1 MKNIIVFFSHIQ
13 DKQILINSL
22 NQDTSYIEYD
32 KNTTSDTLLQLVTNE
47 TEYIGLLY
55 HHYGYNNIPFF
66 NNDYNRKF
74 CCCDNNYLGNF
85 TLIRTQFIKL
95 ICDLKEKNSNMIID
109 LLTCNVN
116 DVLFI
121 EELIKI
127 KLVVRYSTNPA
138 GNLSDWVQESHN
150 INIRNIYFNE
160 NIELWNHLLVIS
172 LDTEESQILA
182 LTRAAYG
189 MKIVYPGYTGK
200 IIKVRKELTYGFGL
214 NPTLWSFARSVG
226 NNWIDT
232 FMYEPTAPDPNAV
245 TIRFNYNNSRSNYSG
260 NWTFSTTSA
269 ITQTIT
275 LKWMC
280 YACHSWFRP
289 TANTYFWRGTTG
301 SNVGTILSGYAGCYT
316 YVSGTTTFSVSAGQA
331 WGIYVSG
338 TNGDSARIIEG
349 FIDIYDSTTPIAD
362 FYGNQDNETLINS
375 NNVTL
380 HDWLGTSNGYVV
392 YWYDQSPNQLHLNE
406 DKPSFQPQINKIN
419 NSIVFNNSRLWR
431 GGVLADSTSNYTYLA
446 TYKLN
451 SLLNNQV
458 IMEHSL
464 NVLTTNRRASMM
476 SVNGSL
482 YFAGQSNDLA
492 NIVSLTTTGFN
503 KTIMSVNKS
512 VNPVI
517 NINHNNSSFSG
528 NTAISANL
536 NIGTHH
542 FLLGVNTTTTNEYLN
557 GEIKYI
563 VVINGTPNMS
573 KTVSFFNK
581 IQSIGFP
588 YSLQSSGSISLS
600 DINTFLNRGNTSL
613 IKFSDLYRTPGTLI
627 GNLTEL
633 TAPNIPT
640 TIGNPISLN
649 NMYGST
655 RIINN

>member
-1 MKNIIVFFSHIQ
+1 MKNIIVFFSHIK

-32 KNTTSDTLLQLVTNE
+32 NNTTSDTLLQLVTNE

-66 NNDYNRKF
+66 NHDYNRKF

-160 NIELWNHLLVIS
+160 NIELWDHLLVIS
-172 LDTEESQILA
+172 LDTSENQILA

-200 IIKVRKELTYGFGL
+200 IIKVRKEITYGFGL
-214 NPTLWSFARSVG
+214 DPARWTFARSVG

-232 FMYEPTAPDPNAV
+232 WMYEPTTPNPNAV
-245 TIRFNYNNSRSNYSG
+245 TIRFNYNNSRSNFSG

-269 ITQTIT
+269 TAQTIT
-275 LKWMC
+275 LRWMC

-289 TANTYFWRGTTG
+289 TANTYFWRDTTG
-301 SNVGTILSGYAGCYT
+301 SNVGTILSGNAGCYT
-316 YVSGTTTFSVSAGQA
+316 YVSGTTTFAVTADQA

-349 FIDIYDSTTPIAD
+349 FIEIYDSTTPIAD

-380 HDWLGTSNGYVV
+380 QDWLGTSNGYVV

-431 GGVLADSTSNYTYLA
+431 GGILADSTSNYTYLA

-464 NVLTTNRRASMM
+464 GALTTNRRASMM

-482 YFAGQSNDLA
+482 YFAGQNNDLA

-503 KTIMSVNKS
+503 KTILSVNKS

-517 NINHNNSSFSG
+517 NVRHNSSSYSG

-536 NIGTHH
+536 TIGTHH
-542 FLLGVNTTTTNEYLN
+542 FLLGVNTTTTSEYLN

-563 VVINGTPNMS
+563 VVINGAPDMS
-573 KTVSFFNK
+573 KTVSFFDK
-581 IQSIGFP
+581 IQSTGTT
-588 YSLQSSGSISLS
+588 YSLQSSGAISLS
-600 DINTFLNRGNTSL
+600 DVNTFLNRGNTSL
-613 IKFSDLYRTPGTLI
+613 IKFSDLYRASGTLI
-627 GNLTEL
+627 GGLANL

-640 TIGNPISLN
+640 TTGNAISLDN
-649 NMYGST
+649 LRGAS
-655 RIINN
+655 RIG

>member
-1 MKNIIVFFSHIQ
+1 MKNIIVFFSDIQ

-32 KNTTSDTLLQLVTNE
+32 SNTTNDTLLQLVTNE

-66 NNDYNRKF
+66 NNEYF
-74 CCCDNNYLGNF
+74 MTFSCCDKNYLSNF
-85 TLIRTQFIKL
+85 TLIRTQFLKL

-121 EELIKI
+121 EELSKI

-150 INIRNIYFNE
+150 INIKNIYFND
-160 NIELWNHLLVIS
+160 NIKLWDHLLVIS
-172 LDTEESQILA
+172 LDTEEQQILA

-214 NPTLWSFARSVG
+214 DPARWTLTRSVG
-226 NNWIDT
+226 TSSIQTLIYDT
-232 FMYEPTAPDPNAV
+232 V
-245 TIRFNYNNSRSNYSG
+245 IVRFNYGNNRSGYSG
-260 NWTFSTTSA
+260 NWTFRTTSA
-269 ITQTIT
+269 TAQTIT
-275 LKWMC
+275 LNWGY

-289 TANTYFWRGTTG
+289 TANTYFWVGSTGT
-301 SNVGTILSGYAGCYT
+301 NVGTMRNGYGGCDSYNT
-316 YVSGTTTFSVSAGQA
+316 GTTTFSVTAGQA

-338 TNGDSARIIEG
+338 TNGDSARIVQGYVEI
-349 FIDIYDSTTPIAD
+349 FDSTTPIND
-362 FYGNQDNETLINS
+362 FFGNQDNETLINS
-375 NNVTL
+375 NSVTL
-380 HDWLGTSNGYVV
+380 QNWLGTSNGYVV
-392 YWYDQSPNQLHLNE
+392 FWYDQSPNALHLNE
-406 DKPSFQPQINKIN
+406 AEISFQPLINKVD
-419 NSIVFNNSRLWR
+419 NSIVFNNKRLWR
-431 GGVLADSTSNYTYLA
+431 GGVLAENTSSYTYLA

-464 NVLTTNRRASMM
+464 NVLTNNRRASMM
-476 SVNGSL
+476 SINGSL
-482 YFAGQSNDLA
+482 YFAGQNNDLA

-503 KTIMSVNKS
+503 KTIMQLNKS
-512 VNPVI
+512 VNPII
-517 NINHNNSSFSG
+517 NVNHNNSSFSG
-528 NTAISANL
+528 NTAIPANL

-542 FLLGVNTTTTNEYLN
+542 FLLGVNTTTTSEYLN

-563 VVINGTPNMS
+563 VVINGAPNMS
-573 KTVSFFNK
+573 KTLSFFNK
-581 IQSIGFP
+581 IQSTGTT
-588 YSLQSSGSISLS
+588 YSLQSSGAISLS
-600 DINTFLNRGNTSL
+600 DVNTFLNRGNTSL
-613 IKFSDLYRTPGTLI
+613 IKFSDLYRTSGTLI
-627 GNLTEL
+627 GGLANL

-640 TIGNPISLN
+640 TTGNAISLN
-649 NMYGST
+649 NLRGAS
-655 RIINN
+655 RIG

>member
-517 NINHNNSSFSG
+517 NINHNNSNFSG

>member
-32 KNTTSDTLLQLVTNE
+32 NNTTSDTLLQLVTNE
-47 TEYIGLLY
+47 TQYIGLLY

-66 NNDYNRKF
+66 NNDYNMKF
-74 CCCDNNYLGNF
+74 CCNDNNYLSNF
-85 TLIRTQFIKL
+85 TLIRTQFLKL

-121 EELIKI
+121 EELSKI

-138 GNLSDWVQESHN
+138 GNLSDWIQESHN
-150 INIRNIYFNE
+150 INIRNIYFNK
-160 NIELWNHLLVIS
+160 NIESWNHLLIIS
-172 LDTEESQILA
+172 LDTEENQILA

-189 MKIVYPGYTGK
+189 MKVVYPGYTGK

-214 NPTLWSFARSVG
+214 DPVRWSLSRSGGTSSIETL
-226 NNWIDT
+226 
-232 FMYEPTAPDPNAV
+232 MYEPTPPDPNAV
-245 TIRFNYNNSRSNYSG
+245 TIRFNYNMNNTFNG

-269 ITQTIT
+269 TTQTIT
-275 LKWMC
+275 LKWM
-280 YACHSWFRP
+280 YYSCHSWFRP
-289 TANTYFWRGTTG
+289 NATTYFWVGNTG
-301 SNVGTILSGYAGCYT
+301 NNVGTMRNGYGGCYS
-316 YVSGTTTFSVSAGQA
+316 YGSGTSTFNVTAGQA

-338 TNGDSARIIEG
+338 SHGDSARFLNG

-375 NNVTL
+375 NNETL
-380 HDWLGTSNGYVV
+380 QDWLGTSNGYVV

-406 DKPSFQPQINKIN
+406 DKLSFQPQISKIN

-431 GGVLADSTSNYTYLA
+431 GGVLAENTSSYTYLA

-482 YFAGQSNDLA
+482 YFAGQNNDLA
-492 NIVSLTTTGFN
+492 NIVPLTTTGFN
-503 KTIMSVNKS
+503 KTIIQVNKS

-542 FLLGVNTTTTNEYLN
+542 FLLGVNTTTTSEYLN

-563 VVINGTPNMS
+563 VVINGSPNMS

-581 IQSIGFP
+581 IQSIGIL
-588 YSLQSSGSISLS
+588 YSLQSSGAISLS
-600 DINTFLNRGNTSL
+600 DVNTFLNRSNTSL
-613 IKFSDLYRTPGTLI
+613 IRFSDLYRIPGTLI
-627 GNLTEL
+627 GNLTNL

-640 TIGNPISLN
+640 TIGNAISLN
-649 NMYGST
+649 NMRGAV
-655 RIINN
+655 RIG